1 MSVRKK
7 PRTTFVKGLD
17 DEEKDRQF
25 IGSLSRG
32 LEILRAFEASR
43 GPLTNQDLVA
53 CTDLPKSTISRI
65 TRTLTIEGM
74 LTYLPAE
81 GAYRLAPVVLGLAR
95 AFHDSTGIAEIARS
109 HMQELADA
117 IRGTVALAARD
128 RLDMVYMAICRGISN
143 VRVPQ
148 APGSRIPISSS
159 AIGNA
164 YYHGVDAEERSVL
177 TELIKRKTQR
187 SWPLVEQELERAGR
201 DMAQHGFCVSLGV
214 WNPDINGVGVPLRLP
229 DGTVVAFNVGGPAF
243 WLKEDKLYDEIGPRL
258 LAMTRNVLA
267 DMTRKSGLDR

>member
-7 PRTTFVKGLD
+7 PRTSFVKGLD
-17 DEEKDRQF
+17 DEEKDRQL

-74 LTYLPAE
+74 LSYLPAE

-117 IRGTVALAARD
+117 IRGTVALASRD
-128 RLDMVYMAICRGISN
+128 RLDMVYMAIVPGDFQRPRPPSTGKPHSHQQLGHRQRLLPWRRRRGT
-143 VRVPQ
+143 R
-148 APGSRIPISSS
+148 R
-159 AIGNA
+159 
-164 YYHGVDAEERSVL
+164 
-177 TELIKRKTQR
+177 T
-187 SWPLVEQELERAGR
+187 
-201 DMAQHGFCVSLGV
+201 
-214 WNPDINGVGVPLRLP
+214 
-229 DGTVVAFNVGGPAF
+229 DGTDQA
-243 WLKEDKLYDEIGPRL
+243 
-258 LAMTRNVLA
+258 
-267 DMTRKSGLDR
+267 